1 MSTRVVVTGAGVV
14 DGHTSG
20 LTSRLLDETE
30 ARRLS
35 RICQFTVAAA
45 RLALGEAGL
54 DPRGDLALLV
64 GTEFG
69 DMVSTIAFVD
79 GYLRGGPVGVSPSCS
94 RTRS

>member
-54 DPRGDLALLV
+54 RASRLALPVL
-64 GTEFG
+64 GTR
-69 DMVSTIAFVD
+69 ARRN
-79 GYLRGGPVGVSPSCS
+79 RGGA
-94 RTRS
+94 